1 MKIFNNLSFQP
12 LSPSELWHW
21 VHVSYGD
28 ELGLTSSDDDY
39 VPPPGMEDMKD
50 HLKTGVHIPS
60 KVCVLVLPVSILQ
73 SYCTQKGQNSMEFWP
88 F

>member
-1 MKIFNNLSFQP
+1 MVLLLQP

-39 VPPPGMEDMKD
+39 VPPPGMEDMRD
-50 HLKTGVHIPS
+50 HIRTSAAKVRFYNLGHKKSLCGLQPVLTQTGLFSHR
-60 KVCVLVLPVSILQ
+60 
-73 SYCTQKGQNSMEFWP
+73 
-88 F
+88 